1 MDVWGEERVSK
12 LGKKHNLTNG
22 ITEGVIWK
30 QLLRFFFPILFG
42 TFFQQ
47 MYNMVDTIVVGRY
60 AGTTALAAVGSCG
73 PFVNLLFGF
82 FVALASGATV
92 IISQYFGSQNE
103 QGVHDSVHTGMAMSI
118 VGGLIVSVAGLIISP
133 FALQWMQ
140 VPPDVRPEATVYL
153 QIFFAGMVVC
163 MIYNVGSGILRAL
176 GDSRRPMIYLIVCC
190 FINIVLDLLL
200 VLVIPM
206 GVAGVAIAT
215 LIAQAVSAVLVIRA
229 LMKQADSSRLV
240 WREVKIHP
248 HILMDVLKIGVPSGM
263 QSVMYSVSNIIV
275 QTGVNSL
282 GSTTLAAWTAFGKT
296 DMVVWM
302 VMGAFGTTIT
312 TFAGQNFG
320 AQKYDRMRKS
330 VRVCMGM
337 TLGSILLLTV
347 FVLLMCEPLLKLFT
361 NDPAVVEVGKEI
373 LFWIG
378 PYYALYACI
387 EVLAGAMRGCGDSF
401 KPMLLTGVGI
411 CLFRALWV
419 PLVVG
424 NYHTVGMLGLC
435 YPLSWGLTSVLF
447 IVYYLRGNWFRRR
460 ILAMG
465 YEPEM
470 RK

>member
-1 MDVWGEERVSK
+1 MMQNRS
-12 LGKKHNLTNG
+12 NG

-60 AGTTALAAVGSCG
+60 AGTTALAAVGTCG

-103 QGVHDSVHTGMAMSI
+103 QGVHDSVHTGIAMSI
-118 VGGLIVSVAGLIISP
+118 VGGLLVTVLGLAISP
-133 FALQWMQ
+133 FVMDWMN
-140 VPPDVRPEATVYL
+140 VPADVRPEATLYL

-190 FINIVLDLLL
+190 FINIALDLLL

-206 GVAGVAIAT
+206 GVAGVALAT
-215 LIAQAVSAVLVIRA
+215 LIAQAVSAVLVIIA
-229 LMKQADSSRLV
+229 LMKQTDSSRLV
-240 WREVKIHP
+240 WKDVKIHR
-248 HILMDVLKIGVPSGM
+248 HILTDVLRIGVPSGM

-282 GSTTLAAWTAFGKT
+282 GSTTVAAWTAFGKT

-312 TFAGQNFG
+312 TFVGQNFG
-320 AQKYDRMRKS
+320 AQKYDRVRKS

-337 TLGSILLLTV
+337 TVASTMLLS
-347 FVLLMCEPLLKLFT
+347 VLVMLMCETLLGIFT
-361 NDPAVVEVGKEI
+361 PDREVVAVGKEI
-373 LFWIG
+373 LMWIG
-378 PYYALYACI
+378 PYYTLYACI

-401 KPMLLTGVGI
+401 KPMLLTGIGI

-424 NYHTVGMLGLC
+424 QFHTIGMLGLC

-447 IVYYLRGNWFRRR
+447 VVYYLRGNWMERR
-460 ILAMG
+460 IIAMG
-465 YEPEM
+465 YMPEI
-470 RK
+470 RKK

>member
-1 MDVWGEERVSK
+1 MEKNRNTG
-12 LGKKHNLTNG
+12 TG

-30 QLLRFFFPILFG
+30 QLLKFFFPILFG

-47 MYNMVDTIVVGRY
+47 MYNMVDTIVVGRF
-60 AGTTALAAVGSCG
+60 AGTTALAAVGTCG
-73 PFVNLLFGF
+73 PLMNLLFGF

-92 IISQYFGSQNE
+92 IIAQFYGSKNDR
-103 QGVHDSVHTGMAMSI
+103 GVHDSVHTGMALAI
-118 VGGLIVSVAGLIISP
+118 LGGLLITVAGLILAP
-133 FALQWMQ
+133 LVLEWTN
-140 VPPDVRPEATVYL
+140 VPADVRPDALIYL
-153 QIFFAGMVVC
+153 RIFAAGVIVSMV
-163 MIYNVGSGILRAL
+163 YNVGSGILRAL
-176 GDSRRPMIYLIVCC
+176 GDSRRPMVYLIVCC
-190 FINIVLDLLL
+190 FINIALDLLL
-200 VLVIPM
+200 VVVIPM

-215 LIAQAVSAVLVIRA
+215 LIAQAVSAVLVVIA
-229 LMKQADSSRLV
+229 LMRQQDSSRLV

-248 HILMDVLKIGVPSGM
+248 HILADVLRIGVPSGM

-282 GSTTLAAWTAFGKT
+282 GSTTVAAWTAFGKT

-337 TLGSILLLTV
+337 TVGSTLLLTV
-347 FVLLMCEPLLKLFT
+347 FVLLMCEPLLMLFT
-361 NDPAVVEVGKEI
+361 SDPAVVEVGKEI
-373 LFWIG
+373 LWWIG
-378 PYYALYACI
+378 PYYVLYACI

-401 KPMLLTGVGI
+401 KPMLLTGLGI

-424 NYHTVGMLGLC
+424 NYHTIGMLGLC

-447 IVYYLRGNWFRRR
+447 VVYYLRGNWLRRR

-470 RK
+470 KK

>member
-1 MDVWGEERVSK
+1 MMQNRS
-12 LGKKHNLTNG
+12 NG

-60 AGTTALAAVGSCG
+60 AGTTALAAVGTCG

-103 QGVHDSVHTGMAMSI
+103 QGVHDSVHTGIAMSI
-118 VGGLIVSVAGLIISP
+118 VGGLLVTVLGLAISP
-133 FALQWMQ
+133 FVMDWMN
-140 VPPDVRPEATVYL
+140 VPADVRPEATLYL

-190 FINIVLDLLL
+190 FINIALDLLL

-206 GVAGVAIAT
+206 GVAGVALAT
-215 LIAQAVSAVLVIRA
+215 LIAQAVSAVLVIIA
-229 LMKQADSSRLV
+229 LMKQTDSSRLV
-240 WREVKIHP
+240 WKDVKIHR
-248 HILMDVLKIGVPSGM
+248 HILTDVLRIGVPSGM

-282 GSTTLAAWTAFGKT
+282 GSTTVAAWTAFGKT

-312 TFAGQNFG
+312 TFVGQNFG
-320 AQKYDRMRKS
+320 AQKYDRVRKS

-337 TLGSILLLTV
+337 TVASTMLLS
-347 FVLLMCEPLLKLFT
+347 VLVMLMCETLLGIFT
-361 NDPAVVEVGKEI
+361 PDREVVAVGKEI
-373 LFWIG
+373 LMWIG
-378 PYYALYACI
+378 PYYTLYACI

-401 KPMLLTGVGI
+401 KPMLLTGIGI

-424 NYHTVGMLGLC
+424 QFHTIGMLGLC

-447 IVYYLRGNWFRRR
+447 IVYYLRGNWMERR
-460 ILAMG
+460 IMAMG
-465 YEPEM
+465 YMPEI
-470 RK
+470 RKK